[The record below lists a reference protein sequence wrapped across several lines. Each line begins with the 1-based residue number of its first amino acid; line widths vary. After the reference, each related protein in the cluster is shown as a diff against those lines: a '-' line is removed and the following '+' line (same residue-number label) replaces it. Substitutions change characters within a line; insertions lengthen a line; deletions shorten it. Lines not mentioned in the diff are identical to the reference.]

1 MISKLLTGCAA
12 AALLTLSVPA
22 LAADKGGP
30 EYYDPVKEVAQGP
43 AKKKHHFSGFS
54 VEVGAGLTASN
65 AEVGP
70 VGGPTFLTIGDTA
83 WSGHLGIGYDYQN
96 GPLVLGIQGRVGMN
110 DISYSAFGTTAGDT
124 DIEYSLLAR
133 IGWVPRPNGDW
144 MLYLIGGYK
153 WADIDLAGGI
163 PASDPSK
170 NSWVL
175 GGGVELMLTDA
186 VYLGAEMTYDI
197 APQDDN
203 VGGIVNVET
212 TDYTGTVRLGYR
224 F

>member
-1 MISKLLTGCAA
+1 MIKLITGCAA
-12 AALLTLSVPA
+12 AALLLMSAPA
-22 LAADKGGP
+22 MAADKGGP
-30 EYYDPVKEVAQGP
+30 DYYDPVAEVAKGP
-43 AKKKHHFSGFS
+43 AAKKHHFQGFS

-70 VGGPTFLTIGDTA
+70 VGGPTFLSIGDTA
-83 WSGHLGIGYDYQN
+83 WSGHIGVGYDWQS
-96 GPLVLGIQGRVGMN
+96 GPLVVGLHGRVGMN
-110 DISYSAFGTTAGDT
+110 DIDYSAMGTKAADT
-124 DIEYSLLAR
+124 KLDYSLLAR
-133 IGWVPRPNGDW
+133 IGWVPRPSGDW
-144 MLYLIGGYK
+144 MLYLIGGYR
-153 WADIDLAGGI
+153 WGELDLAAGI
-163 PASDPSK
+163 PVSNPDK

-186 VYLGAEMTYDI
+186 VFLGAEMTYDI
-197 APQDDN
+197 APKDEN